1 MLNCLTS
8 IVRYLYLVTS
18 VDYMYDTKHVHLFI
32 TRRVVNMLAY
42 LLFVLTKFKQ
52 VYEFNYVL
60 IYFPT
65 NVFFNLFHSVS
76 TYHRA

>member
-18 VDYMYDTKHVHLFI
+18 VDYIYATKHVHLFI

-52 VYEFNYVL
+52 VYEFNYVV
-60 IYFPT
+60 IYFPS
-65 NVFFNLFHSVS
+65 NVFFNLLHSVS
-76 TYHRA
+76 TYYRA